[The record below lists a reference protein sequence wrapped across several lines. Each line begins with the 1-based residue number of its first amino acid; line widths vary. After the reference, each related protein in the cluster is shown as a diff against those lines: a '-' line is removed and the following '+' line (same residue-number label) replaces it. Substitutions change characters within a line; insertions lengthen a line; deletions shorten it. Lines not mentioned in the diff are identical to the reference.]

1 MKRLNAKALAA
12 LGFLV
17 YFSSYVT
24 RYNYKTIIE
33 AFVSSE
39 GVLKSAASL
48 PVTFSFLSYGIGQ
61 LISGYVGDRVSPH
74 KLILAGLL
82 SSSAINLLMTTNT
95 NIVFMCVLW
104 TLNGLAQ
111 SFIWPPLI
119 KILSGSM
126 TRDDYN
132 KAVVIVN
139 AAGSVGTVFVHIA
152 APALIAIGGWRA
164 VFVFSAVIGVLSV
177 VMFRFF
183 TRKVEIQT
191 LPDEIVNKE
200 GKEVKLGPLILAS
213 GLVFICFTIMLQG
226 LLRDGIDTWTP
237 SFLTQA
243 YNIDAS
249 FAIFLSTTVPIF
261 SIVSIKITSEIN
273 RRFVKNELTLSII
286 LFLISSVCTA
296 LTTAINSMVVS
307 VILLSLATG
316 CMHGVNLMLVCQI
329 PGRFAKYGKASLI
342 SGSMN
347 FFTYVGSAA
356 SMWGL
361 AKITES
367 FGWTTAFLICSGI
380 AVIGITLCLIAQKKW
395 CLFSLENK

>member
-33 AFVSSE
+33 AYVTSE

-61 LISGYVGDRVSPH
+61 LISGYIGDRVSPH
-74 KLILAGLL
+74 RLILAGLL
-82 SSSAINLLMTTNT
+82 SSSVINILMTTNLGIT
-95 NIVFMCVLW
+95 VMCILW

-132 KAVVIVN
+132 KTIFIVS
-139 AAGSVGTVFVHIA
+139 AAGSVGTVFIH
-152 APALIAIGGWRA
+152 LIAPVLIELSGWKA
-164 VFVFSAVIGVLSV
+164 VFIFSAAIGIISVL
-177 VMFRFF
+177 MFRFF
-183 TRKVEIQT
+183 TRKAEIVT
-191 LPDEIVNKE
+191 LPKE
-200 GKEVKLGPLILAS
+200 AENEAYSNTKLGPIIISS
-213 GLVFICFTIMLQG
+213 GLIFICLTIVFQG

-237 SFLTQA
+237 SFLAQA
-243 YNIDAS
+243 YDLDAS
-249 FAIFLSTTVPIF
+249 FAIFLSTSVPVF
-261 SIVSIKITSEIN
+261 SIISLKITSEIN
-273 RRFVKNELTLSII
+273 RRLVKNELTLSII
-286 LFLISSVCTA
+286 LFFISAVCTG
-296 LTTAINSMVVS
+296 LTIIIPSMPVS
-307 VILLSLATG
+307 VFLLSLATG

-361 AKITES
+361 AKVTEHS
-367 FGWTTAFLICSGI
+367 GWGFTFIICSVI
-380 AVIGITLCLIAQKKW
+380 AVAGLLMCLISLKKW
-395 CLFSLENK
+395 KRFTNEE

>member
-33 AFVSSE
+33 EFVKAE
-39 GVLKSAASL
+39 GVLHSAASL

-61 LISGYVGDRVSPH
+61 LISGYIGDKVSPH

-82 SSSAINLLMTTNT
+82 SSSVINVLMASNLGIT
-95 NIVFMCVLW
+95 VMCILW

-132 KAVVIVN
+132 KAIVIVN
-139 AAGSVGTVFVHIA
+139 AAGSVGTVFIH
-152 APALIAIGGWRA
+152 LIAPVLFRISGWKT
-164 VFVFSAVIGVLSV
+164 VFLFSAIIGVISV
-177 VMFRFF
+177 VLFSFF
-183 TRKVEIQT
+183 TRNAEIQT
-191 LPDEIVNKE
+191 VPKE
-200 GKEVKLGPLILAS
+200 AADSEESKKPLGPVIIAS
-213 GLVFICFTIMLQG
+213 GLVFICAAILFMGI
-226 LLRDGIDTWTP
+226 LRDGIDGWTP
-237 SFLTQA
+237 TYLSA
-243 YNIDAS
+243 EHG
-249 FAIFLSTTVPIF
+249 LSTDSSIFVSVLVPLF
-261 SIVSIKITSEIN
+261 SILSFKITSEIN
-273 RRFVKNELTLSII
+273 RRFIKNELALAML
-286 LFLISSVCTA
+286 LFVISAVSTA
-296 LTTAINSMVVS
+296 LTT
-307 VILLSLATG
+307 VIPFMPAALFLLSLATG

-329 PGRFAKYGKASLI
+329 PGRFARYGKASLV

-347 FFTYVGSAA
+347 FFTYVGSAI

-361 AKITES
+361 AKLTENS
-367 FGWTTAFLICSGI
+367 GWGFTFIICSAI
-380 AVIGITLCLIAQKKW
+380 AVAGLLMCLIAFGKW
-395 CLFSLENK
+395 KAFTKEE